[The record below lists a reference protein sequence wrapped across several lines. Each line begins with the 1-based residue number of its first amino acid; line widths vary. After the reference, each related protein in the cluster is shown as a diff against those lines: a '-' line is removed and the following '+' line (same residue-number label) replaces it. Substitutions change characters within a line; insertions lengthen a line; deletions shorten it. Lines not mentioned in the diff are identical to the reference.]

1 MSEILPGIVV
11 TGASGFIGRHFVI
24 AVSGKFRLF
33 CIARRSQKEVGIPY
47 HKNIHWL
54 QLDITNQ
61 KNLLN
66 ALRYIKDH
74 GGAEYVLHLAGYYDF
89 TMKENL
95 AYEQINV
102 TGTRYVLDMSKVLG
116 IKRFIF
122 SSSLAACKFPSNN
135 NVLTKRVLL
144 MRIFL
149 THEAKEKKKKSYK
162 NMRRSFHVQLSGLQ
176 PYTVTG
182 VNTLCYICF

>member
-1 MSEILPGIVV
+1 MTEILPGIVV

-24 AVSGKFRLF
+24 AVSEKYRLF

-66 ALRYIKDH
+66 AFKYIKDH
-74 GGAEYVLHLAGYYDF
+74 GGAEFVLHLSGYYDF
-89 TMKENL
+89 TMKENP
-95 AYEQINV
+95 AYEKINV
-102 TGTRYVLDMSKVLG
+102 TGTRYVLDMSKSLE

-122 SSSLAACKFPSNN
+122 SSSVAAYKFPALN
-135 NVLTKRVLL
+135 NVLTT
-144 MRIFL
+144 
-149 THEAKEKKKKSYK
+149 TH
-162 NMRRSFHVQLSGLQ
+162 HVIISSGG
-176 PYTVTG
+176 Y
-182 VNTLCYICF
+182 CF